1 MVRDICFE
9 KNYIL
14 NFRNIYKKANSEYV
28 EKTIYAFELLSL
40 LVNSRMD
47 FIFKGGT
54 SLLLLLPE
62 PKRLSVDIDIV
73 GEIDITKFDSII
85 ENTKFTR
92 FKPDIRKNDKDCIK
106 HFIFYYNSVFK
117 AQNPHILL
125 DIVLKK
131 HNFENSQY
139 KLLKNP
145 FFETSADIQVK
156 VPFINSILADK
167 LTAFA
172 PNTIGIPFEEDS
184 VARKVGIIKQLF
196 DISNLFDFAD
206 NLNVIKNSYKELHKF
221 ECEIRKKNFSIE
233 ETLKDSI
240 ETSYLICQSGLRGSI
255 SNNKLEI
262 LRFGCMNLKNY
273 LLDGSF
279 SLDQAKIPASKIAF
293 IASTLLHNSKVK
305 LNDVKYNPA
314 KIGIIKD
321 LKIDGKYQILNKLK
335 SIDTEAFYYWYLVS
349 QIEEGIL

>member
-1 MVRDICFE
+1 
-9 KNYIL
+9 
-14 NFRNIYKKANSEYV
+14 
-28 EKTIYAFELLSL
+28 
-40 LVNSRMD
+40 MD

-73 GEIDITKFDSII
+73 GEIDITKFDSMI

-92 FKPDIRKNDKDCIK
+92 VEPDIRKNERDCIK
-106 HFIFYYNSVFK
+106 HFIFYYDSVFK

-131 HNFENSQY
+131 HNFQTIQP
-139 KLLKNP
+139 KLLITP
-145 FFETSADIQVK
+145 FFETTVDVQVK

-172 PNTIGIPFEEDS
+172 PNTIGILFDEDS

-196 DISNLFDFAD
+196 DVSNLFDFAD
-206 NLNVIKNSYKELHKF
+206 DLNVIKKSYSNIHSF
-221 ECEIRKKNFSIE
+221 ECKIREANYDIN

-255 SNNKLEI
+255 SNNKLDI
-262 LRFGCMNLKNY
+262 LRFGCMNLQNY
-273 LLDGSF
+273 LLDGTF
-279 SLDQAKIPASKIAF
+279 SLEQAKIPASKIAF
-293 IASTLLHNSKVK
+293 LGSALLQNSKFK
-305 LNDVKYNPA
+305 LNEFKYTPA
-314 KIGIIKD
+314 KIEVVKN
-321 LKIDGKYQILNKLK
+321 LKLVGKYQLLNRLK
-335 SIDTEAFYYWYLVS
+335 SIVPEAFYYWHLVS
-349 QIEEGIL
+349 QIEEGKL